1 MERKEIIDVI
11 KRALTQLNS
20 ELPAGEQIFISEDT
34 LLFGVGAPLDSLS
47 LVSVIVDVEMEISD
61 LTGKNISITDDR
73 AMSRPV
79 SPFDSVKTLAD
90 YIEEITNEV

>member
-1 MERKEIIDVI
+1 MQRNDIIEVI
-11 KRALTQLNS
+11 KHALAQLNS
-20 ELPAGEQIFISEDT
+20 ELPADDQILISEET

-47 LVSVIVDVEMEISD
+47 LVSVIVDVEMEISEI
-61 LTGKNISITDDR
+61 TGKNISITDDR

-79 SPFDSVKTLAD
+79 TPFDSVKTLAD

>member
-1 MERKEIIDVI
+1 MKRNEIIEVI
-11 KRALTQLNS
+11 KHALTQLNT
-20 ELPAGEQIFISEDT
+20 ELPADEQIVISEET

-61 LTGKNISITDDR
+61 LTGNSISITDDR